1 MLVLKPCTP
10 FLIKRLNNNCIS
22 NKHLLI
28 LTALLLSLGSY
39 HPAIASQS
47 VTIDMRKPMSAAQ
60 LAEYNRDG
68 IVIDYDNTPV
78 LKQVYVTAKDGAIA
92 RQLPSG
98 AAKKIKDY
106 RIGTKLDVI
115 EDNQQ
120 WYGIRDSIFRQY
132 DEDYD
137 GQDRMQIEVVRWE
150 KVYIKKDQT
159 GSLDSIVLMPKDLN
173 IVSHLSVGKK
183 DESFETGK
191 ALNDYLKIELIDKAL
206 FEKKRPLAVDY
217 LSHKNAIKKQDGVIS
232 IQLVKDSLKLVD
244 IDSDDDGETYRY
256 IGQIDALDQHLV
268 EVLRWESQ
276 NYQMFDQVEGFLTQE
291 FSAYPYLSPNKR
303 YIISAYANP
312 YEGHTDLGLY
322 KVKGREIIPVM
333 SAGFKNWMPITD
345 PADIFWARDGY
356 LYLAVTHSASAMQIG
371 GRVNAQTQYIR
382 IKVDL

>member
-10 FLIKRLNNNCIS
+10 LLIKRLNNNCIS
-22 NKHLLI
+22 NKHLSV

-39 HPAIASQS
+39 HSAIASQS

-78 LKQVYVTAKDGAIA
+78 LKHVYVTAKDGAIA

-150 KVYIKKDQT
+150 KLYIKKDQT
-159 GSLDSIVLMPKDLN
+159 GSLDSIALTPKDLN
-173 IVSHLSVGKK
+173 VVSHLSVGKK

-206 FEKKRPLAVDY
+206 F
-217 LSHKNAIKKQDGVIS
+217 
-232 IQLVKDSLKLVD
+232 
-244 IDSDDDGETYRY
+244 
-256 IGQIDALDQHLV
+256 
-268 EVLRWESQ
+268 
-276 NYQMFDQVEGFLTQE
+276 
-291 FSAYPYLSPNKR
+291 
-303 YIISAYANP
+303 
-312 YEGHTDLGLY
+312 
-322 KVKGREIIPVM
+322 
-333 SAGFKNWMPITD
+333 
-345 PADIFWARDGY
+345 
-356 LYLAVTHSASAMQIG
+356 
-371 GRVNAQTQYIR
+371 
-382 IKVDL
+382 